1 MNAHEKL
8 IKRRMAVDQD
18 HDFAIQDKL
27 ARRQLCESLHKFG
40 EISAERLPG
49 FRLQEHLLSST
60 VSQAAEAVPLGLVHP
75 TFARRYLLYR
85 LRVGRRER
93 RPNGKINSWKRLLQ
107 FLGRNGTFADPIG
120 LWTRISSSRC
130 CHRGLGCEWRPQ
142 CSAQA
147 SHPVSSG
154 CYTDAFMLR
163 ETLEKGR
170 EIADAALEKLLP
182 PPTQYPPSIHEAMR
196 HSVFAGGK
204 RLRPILC
211 LESARMIA
219 GKIPRGVEEVGAAL
233 EMLHTY
239 SLIHDDLPALDND
252 DLRRGRPTCHKVF
265 GEAIAILAGDALQTY
280 AYEVLSRIGCEPS
293 LRVRIIEEI
302 AHGTGTIDGMIGGQ
316 VVDLEAEHKKPDI
329 HTLEYIHRAKTA
341 ALITASIV
349 SGGIYAGADEGD
361 IARLRCFGQG
371 VGL

>member
-1 MNAHEKL
+1 
-8 IKRRMAVDQD
+8 
-18 HDFAIQDKL
+18 
-27 ARRQLCESLHKFG
+27 
-40 EISAERLPG
+40 
-49 FRLQEHLLSST
+49 
-60 VSQAAEAVPLGLVHP
+60 
-75 TFARRYLLYR
+75 
-85 LRVGRRER
+85 
-93 RPNGKINSWKRLLQ
+93 
-107 FLGRNGTFADPIG
+107 
-120 LWTRISSSRC
+120 
-130 CHRGLGCEWRPQ
+130 
-142 CSAQA
+142 
-147 SHPVSSG
+147 
-154 CYTDAFMLR
+154 MLR

-182 PPTQYPPSIHEAMR
+182 PPTQYPASIHEAMR

-265 GEAIAILAGDALQTY
+265 GEATAILAGDALQTY
-280 AYEVLSRIGCEPS
+280 AYQVLSRVGCEPS

-302 AHGTGTIDGMIGGQ
+302 ARGTGTIDGMIGGQ

-371 VGL
+371 VGLAFQIADDILDVTQSSEQLGKTAGKDTTAEKATYPALFGIQESARKADALVTSACTHLNAFGDRAETLRALAEFLVQRKK